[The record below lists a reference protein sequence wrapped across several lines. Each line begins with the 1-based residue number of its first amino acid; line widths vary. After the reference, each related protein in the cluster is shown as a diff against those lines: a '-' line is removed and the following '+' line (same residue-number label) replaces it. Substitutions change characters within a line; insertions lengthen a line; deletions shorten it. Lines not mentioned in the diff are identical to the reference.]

1 MSEYKISSFHHHG
14 YKIILRSHFF
24 SHRLQFYA
32 KYLGLAYF
40 RSDFVCFGV
49 ILSLIGRRISLG
61 PPHSKAKLLKTAMN

>member
-1 MSEYKISSFHHHG
+1 MDTKS
-14 YKIILRSHFF
+14 
-24 SHRLQFYA
+24 FYA
-32 KYLGLAYF
+32 VIFFLPDFNFMLNITKYLGLAYF

>member
-1 MSEYKISSFHHHG
+1 MKFVYFIIMDTESF
-14 YKIILRSHFF
+14 YAVIFF

-61 PPHSKAKLLKTAMN
+61 PPHSKAKLQKTAMN